1 MPGGTV
7 ALAVSERKDDK
18 MKTRIITG
26 VVGAGLLLLV
36 LLLPWTIVLTVAT
49 SVITGLAVYEI
60 FSVTGM
66 LRHRG
71 LESVALAFAVIA
83 PFFARMSGSAV
94 LVTCIMYALMLGLL
108 LALYRTEVPVQRL
121 CLLFALSVLVTLSLS
136 CMSYLRTLPAARS
149 SDGLFYVILAL
160 LMAWMS
166 DTGAYFV
173 GTFFGKHKLCPKLS
187 PKKTVEGL
195 IGGIVV
201 SVLVSVLAAVCYQ
214 QVILHGTA
222 QVSYIGV
229 LLLALLCA
237 PLSVLGDLF
246 ASLIKRVCG
255 VKDFGHVFPGHGGV
269 MDRFDSL
276 LFVFPVV
283 YFTAKMWP
291 LVG

>member
-1 MPGGTV
+1 
-7 ALAVSERKDDK
+7 
-18 MKTRIITG
+18 MKTRILTG
-26 VVGAGLLLLV
+26 VIGGALLLLV
-36 LLLPWTIVLTVAT
+36 LLLPWTMVLTVAT
-49 SVITGLAVYEI
+49 AVITGVAVYEI

-71 LESVALAFAVIA
+71 LESVAIAFAVVA
-83 PFFARMSGSAV
+83 PFFSRMSESAV
-94 LVTCIMYALMLGLL
+94 LITCVMYALMLLL
-108 LALYRTEVPVQRL
+108 LLLLYRSEVPLQRM
-121 CLLFALSVLVTLSLS
+121 CLLFSLAILVTLSLS
-136 CMSYLRTLPAARS
+136 CMSYLRTVSAVRS

-195 IGGIVV
+195 FGGIAV
-201 SVLVSVLAAVCYQ
+201 SVLISVLAAVCYQ
-214 QVILHGTA
+214 HFFLHEA
-222 QVSYIGV
+222 ARVSYVGV

-255 VKDFGHVFPGHGGV
+255 VKDFGHVFPGHGGM

-283 YFTAKMWP
+283 YFTAKVLP
-291 LVG
+291 LIG

>member
-1 MPGGTV
+1 
-7 ALAVSERKDDK
+7 
-18 MKTRIITG
+18 MKTRILTG
-26 VVGAGLLLLV
+26 VIAGALLLVV

-49 SVITGLAVYEI
+49 SVVTAIAVYEI

-71 LESVALAFAVIA
+71 LESVAVAFAVIA
-83 PFFARMSGSAV
+83 PFFARMSGTAV
-94 LVTCIMYALMLGLL
+94 LITCVMYALMLLL
-108 LALYRTEVPVQRL
+108 LAVLYRTEVPLQRMS
-121 CLLFALSVLVTLSLS
+121 LLFSLAILITLSLS
-136 CMSYLRTLPAARS
+136 CMSYLRTISPVRD

-195 IGGIVV
+195 FGGIAV
-201 SVLVSVLAAVCYQ
+201 SVLISLLVALGYQ
-214 QVILHGTA
+214 HWFLHDAA

-229 LLLALLCA
+229 LVLALICA
-237 PLSVLGDLF
+237 PLSVVGDLF

-255 VKDFGHVFPGHGGV
+255 VKDFGNIFPGHGGV

-276 LFVFPVV
+276 LFVFPIV
-283 YFTAKMWP
+283 YFTARVLP
-291 LVG
+291 LIV